1 MLKKT
6 NLHQEKQVMF
16 SPKVLD
22 KKRFGRPVTR
32 SSTRRQIHVEET
44 RPEMHVQCLL
54 KKLLRLN
61 LLQKK
66 RT

>member
-1 MLKKT
+1 
-6 NLHQEKQVMF
+6 MF
-16 SPKVLD
+16 SPEVLD
-22 KKRFGRPVTR
+22 KEIFGRPVTR

-44 RPEMHVQCLL
+44 RPEMHVSVLL
-54 KKLLRLN
+54 KKLLRFN